1 VSDPRPDTER
11 VPLSDAEIRA
21 ATIGELK
28 PLDSPILLADYDP
41 HWPRLFE
48 REAARIRRAL
58 GGRALRIEHVGSTS
72 VPGIAAKPI
81 IDIVL
86 VVADSADEQAY
97 VPPLEAAGYVLR
109 IREPEWFEHRV
120 LKGSDTNVNLW
131 RCLGGLQLDD
141 DVSAVA
147 RQIRLRD
154 VRRSSALER
163 DFDPVVVPADHHV
176 VEVVRKRPI
185 IRIGGDLNEAVGV
198 GLKLPA
204 PTGVRRLLANRELWV
219 HAVAPSWRSGWLAPR
234 SLDTASPP
242 ARRLYQLPG
251 LI

>member
-1 VSDPRPDTER
+1 VTCLASADVRRPRRARCSADVTAALPRCGTVGRPTSVDPRPDTER

-41 HWPRLFE
+41 DWPRLFE

-120 LKGSDTNVNLW
+120 FKGPDTNVNPARLHEW
-131 RCLGGLQLDD
+131 VRRDRAHGGLPRLAAPQRRRPRALR
-141 DVSAVA
+141 AKQA
-147 RQIRLRD
+147 RARAAQVEVRPELCRRQRPRSW
-154 VRRSSALER
+154 RRSSRGRSA
-163 DFDPVVVPADHHV
+163 A
-176 VEVVRKRPI
+176 K
-185 IRIGGDLNEAVGV
+185 
-198 GLKLPA
+198 
-204 PTGVRRLLANRELWV
+204 
-219 HAVAPSWRSGWLAPR
+219 VAS
-234 SLDTASPP
+234 
-242 ARRLYQLPG
+242 ARRLA
-251 LI
+251 